1 MSDAIRI
8 LIVDDH
14 APFRTGLT
22 ALLSASD
29 EFVIVGEIDEGS
41 RVPAAIEQ
49 FQPDVVLMD
58 LNMPG
63 MSGIDATRTTVS
75 AAPHVGVLVLTMF
88 DDDDSVFAALQAGA
102 RGYLLKGASKAEI
115 QQSVR
120 AVAAGQAVFG
130 PTIAR
135 RLQQYFAQPRPAA
148 APSDAFPEL
157 TTRER
162 DILDMI
168 AQHLTNPEI
177 AEQLGL
183 TEKTVRNYVSN
194 IFAKLQVNDR
204 SRAIML
210 AREAGYGR

>member
-1 MSDAIRI
+1 MTEHIRI

-14 APFRTGLT
+14 APFRMGLS

-29 EFVIVGEIDEGS
+29 EFAIVGEVADGAEVVS
-41 RVPAAIEQ
+41 AIEQ
-49 FQPDVVLMD
+49 LQPDLVLMD

-63 MSGIDATRTTVS
+63 MSGIEATRATVS
-75 AAPHVGVLVLTMF
+75 SAPHIGVVVLTMF

-102 RGYLLKGASKAEI
+102 RGYLLKGASKVEI
-115 QQSVR
+115 HQAIR
-120 AVAAGQAVFG
+120 TVAAGQAVFG
-130 PTIAR
+130 PAIAR

-148 APSDAFPEL
+148 GPSDAFPEL
-157 TTRER
+157 TARER
-162 DILDMI
+162 DILDLI

-177 AEQLGL
+177 AERLGL
-183 TEKTVRNYVSN
+183 TEKTIRNYVSN

-204 SRAIML
+204 SRAIIL